1 MISKRQRLSP
11 LWIGIGISFYAFIA
25 IGIAEA
31 GLGVLL
37 PSILSAYDLTPA
49 TVTLLFV
56 SQSGGY
62 ILAALTSS
70 FISQFWGLARSLLIA
85 ASLLTLALV
94 IYAVSPLWL
103 LMVVA
108 GTFLGVSIG
117 LIDAGI
123 NTYIVQDSRSAHL
136 IGLLHAFYGVG
147 ALSGPALAITALG
160 MGLNWRQVYLILAG
174 VISLLVMAVLGVILY
189 RYPPMMGLGS
199 GKTAMEGKIRSRIFT
214 QSLRSP
220 VVLVTGGLLL
230 VYVGIESCIGNW
242 AYTVQLIS
250 RNTPEWIA
258 GYSVSGY
265 WLGLT
270 LGRFKLGYFLKR
282 LGGVRT
288 ISLSLVLLLIGLWGW
303 WQFPDQWLTLPLIGL
318 ALGAIF
324 PTTIWLIPQRLPDE
338 LVPFCVGFA
347 TSTASLGAVII
358 PTGSGW
364 LASVMGLEIIPM
376 LMLPLTILMVGLHG
390 WLVKNSGVNRV

>member
-1 MISKRQRLSP
+1 MISKQQRPSP

-25 IGIAEA
+25 IGLAEA

-37 PSILSAYDLTPA
+37 PSILSTYELTPA
-49 TVTLLFV
+49 TVTLLFI

-70 FISQFWGLARSLLIA
+70 FVSHFWGLARLLLIA
-85 ASLLTLALV
+85 ASFLTLALV
-94 IYAVSPLWL
+94 IYALSPVWL
-103 LMVVA
+103 LMVAA
-108 GTFLGVSIG
+108 GIFLGLSIG
-117 LIDAGI
+117 FIDAGI
-123 NTYIVQDSRSAHL
+123 NTYIVQDNRSAHL
-136 IGLLHAFYGVG
+136 IGLLHGFYGVG
-147 ALSGPALAITALG
+147 ALSGPALATTALG
-160 MGLNWRQVYLILAG
+160 MGLNWRQVYLMLAG
-174 VISLLVMAVLGVILY
+174 VISLLVVAVLGVMVY
-189 RYPPMMGLGS
+189 RYPPMMEQGS
-199 GKTAMEGKIRSRIFT
+199 RKTATVARTRSGILR
-214 QSLRSP
+214 QSLGSP
-220 VVLVTGGLLL
+220 VVLATGGLLL

-242 AYTVQLIS
+242 AYAVQLIS

-288 ISLSLVLLLIGLWGW
+288 ISLSLMLLLIGLWGW
-303 WQFPDQWLTLPLIGL
+303 WQLPDQWLTLPLIGF

-364 LASVMGLEIIPM
+364 FASLVGLEIIPM
-376 LMLPLTILMVGLHG
+376 LMLPLTMMMVGLHW
-390 WLVKNSGVNRV
+390 WLVKNAVASRV